1 LYELWAKNIA
11 YYRQTVKKR
20 ETLDTSTASNE
31 IDENKFKQRLRAA
44 HLKLFI
50 CLEAC

>member
-1 LYELWAKNIA
+1 VGKNIA
-11 YYRQTVKKR
+11 YYRQTVKNR
-20 ETLDTSTASNE
+20 EILDTSTVNNE
-31 IDENKFKQRLRAA
+31 RDRNKFKQRLRAA